1 MIFYYLHELRNGKAT
16 NLIDYNLKTDYGR
29 LRRLVNCGNNKE
41 RMRELIENQS
51 VNGNVVK
58 QFSIETVN
66 ENDHFL
72 SLLFYMGLL
81 TIDNS
86 NLLLPKLKIPNY
98 SVKTMFWEY
107 FEKI

>member
-1 MIFYYLHELRNGKAT
+1 MNEIDKGILKLIFKNNNMSLFFCNEEFCAAKVQYFLNYEKKMTRKNLFNIKAT
-16 NLIDYNLKTDYGR
+16 NLIDYNLKTDY
-29 LRRLVNCGNNKE
+29 N
-41 RMRELIENQS
+41 
-51 VNGNVVK
+51 
-58 QFSIETVN
+58 
-66 ENDHFL
+66 FL
-72 SLLFYMGLL
+72 SLLFYKGLF